1 MGGLA
6 LLRDVGAYIK
16 AAIGSIPLSSLG
28 GAAVNGPAINRLGF
42 DSCVLHTAG
51 GSATGSPTAQTLDAK
66 LQDSADGST
75 LWADLVPAAAITQI
89 TADDSEAQ
97 VDVDLSG
104 VKKFI
109 RVVQTVVL
117 TAGTSP
123 EWPVSSIVILG
134 GASQV
139 PA

>member
-51 GSATGSPTAQTLDAK
+51 GSATGSPSAQTLDAK
-66 LQDSADGST
+66 LQESADGST
-75 LWADLVPAAAITQI
+75 AWTDITGAAITQI
-89 TADDSEAQ
+89 IADDSEAQ

-123 EWPVSSIVILG
+123 EWPVSSVVILG

>member
-66 LQDSADGST
+66 LQESEDGST
-75 LWADLVPAAAITQI
+75 AWTDITGAAITQI

>member
-6 LLRDVGAYIK
+6 LLRDIGAYVK
-16 AAIGSIPLSSLG
+16 LAIGAIPLNSSG
-28 GAAVNGPAINRLGF
+28 GSVNGPAINRLGF
-42 DSCVLHTAG
+42 DSCVLHTAAG
-51 GSATGSPTAQTLDAK
+51 AVTGSPTGQTLDAK

-75 LWADLVPAAAITQI
+75 GWADLVPAIAIVQI

-97 VDVDLSG
+97 VDADLSG

-109 RVVQTVVL
+109 RVVQAVVL
-117 TAGTSP
+117 TGGTTPAWAVGST
-123 EWPVSSIVILG
+123 VTLG
-134 GASQV
+134 GAAEV